1 MKKFLIV
8 LLCLLLVLGI
18 GGYFGY
24 RYVLDTYLVM
34 DGEFIRRDVTALDL
48 TEDDLAELEKVTELH
63 NLKMLDLRGTSLTTE
78 QYDWLRAELPDC
90 EIRWMIPFQGKRYHQ
105 TDSALSI
112 SSITPE
118 EMEDLAYFENLTTID
133 ATAMT
138 DLETVMALQDMYPQ
152 VEIAYQV
159 AVGGQML
166 GKDATALTVENA
178 DLTELEEK
186 LQYLPAMAD
195 ITFTGTVP
203 ENEAIYGFMQN
214 WPGITCH
221 WDFTFLGMAVSSDTA
236 EIDISGMGMDSMAE
250 LEAGLKYFNHL
261 EKVVMCDTGLPSQEI
276 DDLWKRHP
284 ETRFIWNVWI
294 GECNLRTDTTA
305 FIPYTFGYTG
315 VASDPNEKLHR
326 DDFAEMKY
334 LVDMVCMDLG
344 HMRPGDISFVS
355 YMPNLEYLL
364 LCDTEIRDISPI
376 ANCKKLKYLE
386 LFSNS
391 ISDFSPLAGCTALE
405 DVNLGFNPIKDISG
419 LYELENLKN
428 IWITGFSLKKEQRQM
443 LEESHPDARI
453 VYATVSAVCDG
464 WRELPNYYKQ
474 RDLLGMFYMKDD
486 A

>member
-1 MKKFLIV
+1 MKKVLIV
-8 LLCLLLVLGI
+8 LLSLLLVLGI
-18 GGYFGY
+18 GGFIGY
-24 RYVLDTYLVM
+24 RYFQATYLM
-34 DGEFIRRDVTALDL
+34 LEGELVRRDATSLDL
-48 TEDDLAELEKVTELH
+48 TEHHLDELEKVAQLQELQV
-63 NLKMLDLRGTSLTTE
+63 LDLRGSGLTLE
-78 QYDWLRAELPDC
+78 QYDWLRAELPEC
-90 EIRWMIPFQGKRYHQ
+90 EILWVIPFQGQYYHQ
-105 TDSALSI
+105 TDSELTLSA
-112 SSITPE
+112 ITPE
-118 EMEDLAYFENLTTID
+118 EMEQLSYFENLTSID

-138 DLETVMALQDMYPQ
+138 DLETVMALQAMYPQ

-159 AVGGQML
+159 ELGGQQL
-166 GKDATALTVENA
+166 RKGTTSVTVENA
-178 DLTELEEK
+178 DLAELNEK
-186 LQYLPAMAD
+186 LAYLPAVSD

-203 ENEAIYGFMQN
+203 SNEEIYAFSQA

-221 WDFTFLGMAVSSDTA
+221 WDFTFFGFPVSSDTA
-236 EIDISGMGMDSMAE
+236 ELDLSGIAMDSVEE
-250 LEAGLKYFNHL
+250 LEAGLKYFNGL
-261 EKVVMCDTGLPSQEI
+261 QKVVMCDTGLPSEEI
-276 DDLWKRHP
+276 DALWKRHP

-294 GECNLRTDTTA
+294 GDCNLRTDTTA

-315 VASDPNEKLHR
+315 VHSDPNEKLHR

-386 LFSNS
+386 LFSNG

-405 DVNLGFNPIKDISG
+405 DVNLGFNPIKDISS

-428 IWITGFSLKKEQRQM
+428 IWITGFSLTKEQRQM
-443 LEESHPDARI
+443 LEESNPDARI

-474 RDLLGMFYMKDD
+474 RDLLGMFYMEDD